1 MTGSSCSPYSRRSVR
16 SDAAPSPSPPLAFP
30 NPHPDTQAELTLMQL
45 FVWSHDPLQRLTT
58 LAQLVR
64 GTSKLKGGAMT
75 VAIERL
81 RRHGD
86 PAVAGHVSHLLKR
99 ACEPLFGML
108 RRWLLHG
115 ELDDPHDEF
124 FIESCAPRRPRA
136 PSRAK
141 IMCTPP
147 TPPTRDPHRCA
158 PPTGRCAV
166 PLARMWR
173 ERYRLREA
181 MLPSFVPTPLA
192 LEILKARCCCSY
204 RRRLSCCRHRTPF
217 ATCHTGWQDRQ
228 PHPPR
233 MPRL

>member
-1 MTGSSCSPYSRRSVR
+1 MTGSSYSPYSRRSVR
-16 SDAAPSPSPPLAFP
+16 SDAAPSPSPPLACP
-30 NPHPDTQAELTLMQL
+30 NPHPNTQAELTLMQL

-115 ELDDPHDEF
+115 ELDDPHAEF
-124 FIESCAPRRPRA
+124 FIESCAP
-136 PSRAK
+136 
-141 IMCTPP
+141 
-147 TPPTRDPHRCA
+147 PTRTDPRGDHRVHTA
-158 PPTGRCAV
+158 YTVHTR
-166 PLARMWR
+166 
-173 ERYRLREA
+173 
-181 MLPSFVPTPLA
+181 STPLCPTCRQVRGAARAHVAGA
-192 LEILKARCCCSY
+192 LSTSRGDAPIVRADAARARDPEGAPLLFLCSAS
-204 RRRLSCCRHRTPF
+204 LS
-217 ATCHTGWQDRQ
+217 
-228 PHPPR
+228 
-233 MPRL
+233 L